1 MSSTTEDYK
10 FVCINISKNI
20 PKETTNESVFLWL
33 DWLKDSGRYNI
44 FNCFFKILQMFSIIP
59 VTSCSC
65 ERVFSKLNIV
75 KSKLR
80 NTMAQ
85 DRLESL
91 ILLFTEQEM
100 ASNVEVDLVINEFS
114 NLSNR
119 RMLLLIYHFYIRIL
133 NKNCK

>member
-1 MSSTTEDYK
+1 
-10 FVCINISKNI
+10 
-20 PKETTNESVFLWL
+20 
-33 DWLKDSGRYNI
+33 
-44 FNCFFKILQMFSIIP
+44 MFSIIP

-119 RMLLLIYHFYIRIL
+119 RMLL
-133 NKNCK
+133 